1 MSAFSRYAAAALLP
15 VLAALAALATG
26 CGAGPDAP
34 PADAP
39 GSGARRPAAPHPAQ
53 RAARPV
59 PHHRAGAPAARPF
72 TLIASGD
79 VIPTHPDVLDTAR
92 DDAPVAGG
100 YDFRPMLRGIRPLIS
115 GAGLA
120 LCHLQAPLGPLDGP
134 FTGYPALQAPPQ
146 IAAALKA
153 TGFDS
158 CATASH
164 HALDQGP
171 DGVRRTLDALD
182 TVGLRHTGTAR
193 DAAEAARPALLRTPG
208 GALVA
213 HLAYAYATDGDRPP
227 EDAPWAIAPLDPRRV
242 LADAR
247 AARRAGA
254 DVVVVSPYWGT
265 EYRTAPDTRQLRL
278 ARTLTAARAGGRP
291 AIDLIVGGGR
301 AHTPQ
306 PFEKVNG
313 TWVVYGLGDQL
324 AGAMSQERGDWGT
337 AARFRFVPPARPGER
352 WRVARAEYVPLLTD
366 TGPPVRVLDL
376 GRTPGYEDARAEIRR
391 AVLSRGAADD
401 GLVRGR

>member
-1 MSAFSRYAAAALLP
+1 TPPHR
-15 VLAALAALATG
+15 AT
-26 CGAGPDAP
+26 AHRATAP
-34 PADAP
+34 P
-39 GSGARRPAAPHPAQ
+39 
-53 RAARPV
+53 
-59 PHHRAGAPAARPF
+59 ARPF

-79 VIPTHPDVLDTAR
+79 VLPTHPEVLDTAQ
-92 DDAPVAGG
+92 DDAPVDGG
-100 YDFRPMLRGIRPLIS
+100 YDFRPMLRGVRPLIS
-115 GAGLA
+115 RAGLA

-164 HALDQGP
+164 HALDQGA

-182 TVGLRHTGTAR
+182 TVGLRHAGTAR
-193 DAAEAARPALLRTPG
+193 DAAEAARPALLRAPG

-213 HLAYAYATDGDRPP
+213 HLAYADGTDGARPP
-227 EDAPWAIAPLDPRRV
+227 EDAPWSVSPLDPARI

-254 DVVVVSPYWGT
+254 DVVVVSASWGA
-265 EYRTAPDTRQLRL
+265 EYRTAPDARQLHL
-278 ARTLTAARAGGRP
+278 ARTLTAARTGGRP
-291 AIDLIVGGGR
+291 AVDLILGGGR

-306 PFEKVNG
+306 PFERLHGV
-313 TWVVYGLGDQL
+313 WVVYGLGDQL
-324 AGAMSQERGDWGT
+324 AGVMRRERGDWGT
-337 AARFRFVPPARPGER
+337 AARFRFLPPARPGGR
-352 WRVARAEYVPLLTD
+352 WRVGRAEYVPLLTE
-366 TGPPVRVLDL
+366 TGPPLRVLDL
-376 GRTPGYEDARAEIRR
+376 GRTSGYADVRAGIDR
-391 AVLSRGAADD
+391 AVLSRGAAED